1 MLSETLR
8 HFAGLLLG
16 MAGGASYTAI
26 ALSGISTSYP
36 IFYIAVSGIIMIAL
50 SALTVLEEKKHFW
63 SGIIILF
70 FSIFGFVFGGFGA
83 FFYYGSIGLSMLGC
97 VLGVIGAWFLLT
109 DVSKE
114 DKDEKQAENVAPE
127 V

>member
-1 MLSETLR
+1 MVSETLR
-8 HFAGLLLG
+8 HFVGLLLG
-16 MAGGASYTAI
+16 MAGGASYAAI
-26 ALSGISTSYP
+26 ALSGISTSYA
-36 IFYIAVSGIIMIAL
+36 IIYIVVSGIIMIAL

-83 FFYYGSIGLSMLGC
+83 FFYSGSIGLSSLGC
-97 VLGVIGAWFLLT
+97 VLGVIGAWFLLI

-114 DKDEKQAENVAPE
+114 DKNGKYTENVAPE